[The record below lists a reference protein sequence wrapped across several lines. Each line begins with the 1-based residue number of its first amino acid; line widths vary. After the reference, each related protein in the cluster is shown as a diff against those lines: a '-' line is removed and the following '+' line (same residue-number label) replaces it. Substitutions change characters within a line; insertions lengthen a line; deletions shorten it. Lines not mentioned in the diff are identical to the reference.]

1 MSQTLALDSLNIR
14 NFRGL
19 RELNVQRLG
28 RANLIT
34 GRNNV
39 GKTSVLEALR
49 LYAEPGDSEVLLEL
63 LEARD
68 ELKANTA
75 RKTRDRRPVPIPVES
90 LFFRRQMTLGGADID
105 QIHIGPLSAPSRVLT
120 IGIELSSKKTR
131 SSESE
136 HSLEPAE
143 EYRLSKMQ
151 NWLRIAFRMG
161 GHSVFLPFLKG
172 VTDLSRFMRPSGLRA
187 ETAMPTI
194 PISFVSSN
202 GLNAFQIGSL
212 WDGIA
217 LTDLEKEVNSSLRII
232 ADIERLSLIAPDEFS
247 RQRIVVARVAGYESP
262 VALRSMGD
270 GLNRLFGLILAMVN
284 ARGGL
289 FLIDEIENGLHYSIQ
304 PDVWRT
310 IFRIAERLDIQV
322 FATTHS
328 SDCVKAFEIAAR
340 ESPEEGVL
348 IRLSQKGDQTL
359 VGEFDEEELGIAVE
373 GNIEVR

>member
-1 MSQTLALDSLNIR
+1 VSQTLVLNSLNIR

-19 RELNVQRLG
+19 RELKVQRLG

-34 GRNNV
+34 GKNNV

-49 LYAEPGDSEVLLEL
+49 LYVQPGDLGVLLEL

-75 RKTRDRRPVPIPVES
+75 RRTKDRRPMLIPLET
-90 LFFRRQMTLGGADID
+90 LFSRRRMTLSGADVD
-105 QIHIGPLSAPSRVLT
+105 KIHIGPLAVPSRTLT
-120 IGIELSSKKTR
+120 IGIEVVSRKARYSELGHLS
-131 SSESE
+131 
-136 HSLEPAE
+136 EPAE
-143 EYRLSKMQ
+143 KYHLSEMHD
-151 NWLRIAFRMG
+151 WLRLAFRLG
-161 GHSVFLPFLKG
+161 GDSVFLPFLKG
-172 VTDLSRFMRPSGLRA
+172 IKELSRFKRHSGLPT
-187 ETAMPTI
+187 EPIMPTI
-194 PISFVSSN
+194 PVSFVSAN
-202 GLNAFQIGSL
+202 GLNAVQIGNL

-217 LTDLEKEVNSSLRII
+217 LTDLEEEVNNSLRII
-232 ADIERLSLIAPDEFS
+232 ADIERLSLIAPDEYS
-247 RQRIVVARVAGYESP
+247 PQRIVVAKVTGNKSP
-262 VALRSMGD
+262 VTLRSMGD
-270 GLNRLFGLILAMVN
+270 GLNRLFGLVLAMVN
-284 ARGGL
+284 ARDGI

-310 IFRIAERLDIQV
+310 IFHLATQLNIQV

-340 ESPEEGVL
+340 ESPAEGVL